1 MAKIYSVANQ
11 KGGVGKT
18 TTTVNLAGA
27 LGKLG
32 YKVLLVDLDPQGNA
46 TTGSGLEKNTLNLSV
61 YDVLNEDASISD
73 AIQYSEAA
81 GYSVLGANRR
91 LAGAEEE
98 LLQCSDKELKLRK
111 GLEQIQDQYDVILI
125 DCPPT
130 LSILTI
136 NAFCASNGLIIPMTC
151 EYFSLE
157 GVSDLVI
164 SVKAVRE
171 QVNSDLVITGLLR
184 VKFDPRVTL
193 QKEVSEELINFFGK
207 RVYGTVIPTNV
218 RLAEAPGY
226 GLPGVLYEPSS
237 RGAQAYTSFAEE
249 FAKKENLKKRKALK
263 KKEP

>member
-73 AIQYSEAA
+73 AIQYSETA
-81 GYSVLGANRR
+81 GYSVLGSNRR

-98 LLQCSDKELKLRK
+98 LLQCSGKELKLRK

-171 QVNSDLVITGLLR
+171 QVNSDLVIT
-184 VKFDPRVTL
+184 
-193 QKEVSEELINFFGK
+193 
-207 RVYGTVIPTNV
+207 
-218 RLAEAPGY
+218 
-226 GLPGVLYEPSS
+226 
-237 RGAQAYTSFAEE
+237 
-249 FAKKENLKKRKALK
+249 
-263 KKEP
+263 

>member
-1 MAKIYSVANQ
+1 MARIYSVANQ

-18 TTTVNLAGA
+18 TTTVNLAAA

-32 YKVLLVDLDPQGNA
+32 YKVLLIDLDPQGNA
-46 TTGSGLEKNTLNLSV
+46 STGSGLEKNSLNNSL
-61 YDVLNEDASISD
+61 YEVLKGEISIED
-73 AIQYSEAA
+73 AIQFSKEA
-81 GYSVLGANRR
+81 GYYVVGSNRR
-91 LAGAEEE
+91 LAAAEEE
-98 LLQCSDKELKLRK
+98 LLNLENKELKLK
-111 GLEQIQDQYDVILI
+111 NALEAVKEDYDAILI

-136 NAFCASNGLIIPMTC
+136 NAFCSSNGLLIPMTC

-193 QKEVSEELINFFGK
+193 QREVSEELTQFFGQ

-226 GLPGVLYEPSS
+226 GLPGVCYEPSS
-237 RGAQAYTSFAEE
+237 RGAQAYMSFAEE
-249 FAKKENLKKRKALK
+249 FAKKEKLKKVSK
-263 KKEP
+263 KRAR